1 MKVSFICASY
11 NYKDYISETIE
22 SVIAQDNSD
31 WELIVFDDGS
41 TDGSC
46 ELIEQYTKNDSR
58 VKLYTH
64 ANNSNKG
71 LITTLK
77 EAAKVANGEWLAFI
91 ESDDI
96 LKPDY
101 LSQKLNALE
110 KFPDTDLI
118 FSGVEILGTETL
130 KKNYAEIFKNRDS
143 LIKENFNIV
152 HLIRENVIPTFSC
165 VMIRKDL
172 FANKLDF
179 NSPIAQNI
187 DWWLWAQ
194 VFAEYKTLYLNKN
207 LSIWRR
213 HEGSYISSVQLSKMP
228 HFIRSLFKI
237 IFKSKIKIL
246 PRILLEIH
254 MFFNTYEVT
263 KIFGTPS
270 RKIRNLA
277 LNALYRMNNI
287 KPDLIY
293 YNN

>member
-11 NYKDYISETIE
+11 NYKDYIAEAIE
-22 SVIAQDNSD
+22 SVIAQDNPD

-46 ELIEQYTKNDSR
+46 KIIEQYAKKDSR
-58 VKLYTH
+58 IKLHIH
-64 ANNSNKG
+64 ANNQNKG
-71 LITTLK
+71 LITTLRV
-77 EAAKVANGEWLAFI
+77 AAKVANGEWLAFI

-96 LKPDY
+96 LKSNY
-101 LSQKLNALE
+101 LSQKLDALQ

-130 KKNYAEIFKNRDS
+130 KKNYIEIFNKRDA
-143 LIKENFNIV
+143 LIKKNFNIV

-165 VMIRKDL
+165 VMIKKEL
-172 FANKLDF
+172 FTNKLDF

-194 VFAEYKTLYLNKN
+194 VFAKYKTLYLNKN

-228 HFIRSLFKI
+228 YFIRSLFKI

-246 PRILLEIH
+246 PKILLEIH

-270 RKIRNLA
+270 RKIRKIV
-277 LNALYRMNNI
+277 LNILYKMNNI
-287 KPDLIY
+287 KPDLVY